1 MMSKRG
7 TAFVCF
13 VEDRQRQ
20 PAIWEPHSYRGAEAS
35 GKLGDYVEVRRLRR
49 LSSGQP
55 SPFRPIAYADISS
68 GDHLTFRLENNV
80 QESSLKLC
88 AVGEQ
93 ELLMGT
99 MRAYLGN
106 VIVTPRAE
114 WLERKGPLTFV
125 VKSEFVQVVPRDGL
139 VYFWWAYLRSAMF
152 LTKLPTGSGGTRPR
166 MQAEALAATTVNVP
180 DVKKRAAL
188 NEQLEAC
195 AAREW
200 REMLRRQAILDSL
213 RLYSIPEKSR

>member
-7 TAFVCF
+7 TAFVCI

-20 PAIWEPHSYRGAEAS
+20 PAVWEPHGYRSAEAS

-49 LSSGQP
+49 LSSGP
-55 SPFRPIAYADISS
+55 RSPFRALEYRDISR
-68 GDHLTFRLENNV
+68 GDHLTFTLEDNPP
-80 QESSLKLC
+80 QASAKLC
-88 AVGEQ
+88 EVGEQ

-106 VIVTPRAE
+106 IIVTPHAE
-114 WLERKGPLTFV
+114 WLARKRPLAFA

-166 MQAEALAATTVNVP
+166 LQPEALVATAVSVP
-180 DVKKRAAL
+180 DMKKRAAI
-188 NEQLEAC
+188 NEQLEDC

-200 REMLRRQAILDSL
+200 REMLRRRAILDSVGL
-213 RLYSIPEKSR
+213 NS

>member
-1 MMSKRG
+1 MMMSKRG
-7 TAFVCF
+7 TAFVCI

-35 GKLGDYVEVRRLRR
+35 RKLGDYVEVRRLRR
-49 LSSGQP
+49 LSSGP
-55 SPFRPIAYADISS
+55 HSPFRAIEYADISS
-68 GDHLTFRLENNV
+68 GDHLTFTLEDN
-80 QESSLKLC
+80 QPQASAKLC

-106 VIVTPRAE
+106 IIVTPRAE
-114 WLERKGPLTFV
+114 WLTRKGPLAFA

-152 LTKLPTGSGGTRPR
+152 VTKLPTGSGGTRPR
-166 MQAEALAATTVNVP
+166 LQPEALAAATVNVP
-180 DVKKRAAL
+180 DMKKRAAI

-200 REMLRRQAILDSL
+200 RETLRRRAILDLL
-213 RLYSIPEKSR
+213 RSDC